1 MSEREDVL
9 RAWRAGEE
17 RLYSVAATRPD
28 LYGACLEL
36 VRAVAEHLDGV
47 PDIDALITTY
57 RNSSAERDLAGAG
70 VETAGVSPEI
80 RLDLVRDA
88 AYQHRERELA
98 QRAAL
103 ERTQDAIRRA
113 RAAGEP
119 LAEVW
124 SEGENEMW
132 PPYRRVQMSLRTGN
146 AVAVST
152 HLSPTLTQ
160 VFALE
165 GVVLDPETGEATGE
179 SPLAPQREFTDPEE
193 WRAAAE
199 RLRGELLS

>member
-28 LYGACLEL
+28 LYGTCLEL
-36 VRAVAEHLDGV
+36 VRAFVAHLERV
-47 PDIDALITTY
+47 PDVDALVATY
-57 RNSSAERDLAGAG
+57 RTSSAEQDLAEAG
-70 VETAGVSPEI
+70 VEAAGVSPEI
-80 RLDLVRDA
+80 RLELVRDA
-88 AYQHRERELA
+88 AYQLRERELA
-98 QRAAL
+98 QRSAL
-103 ERTQDAIRRA
+103 ERTQHAIRRA
-113 RAAGEP
+113 RSAGDP
-119 LAEVW
+119 VAEVW

-152 HLSPTLTQ
+152 HLTPALTP

-199 RLRGELLS
+199 RLRSDLLS